1 MTASTLQ
8 NPIATSK
15 KAAVAKRWPAV
26 AFWLRDKLDH
36 EGYRASAAFPLSGAS
51 LIAIIFY
58 EPMIYWPRYTSPL
71 VDLLAE
77 PWLLV
82 ITTGLA
88 LLVTLLLRGQYPPHP
103 GPFVGTLGL
112 LPLIGLLAVT
122 DAQAAFAVKGRT
134 SAPVP
139 VSRPRFFLRRWAARL
154 ERFLGTRRGG
164 PVAAAFLYAANL
176 TWLFSAVAYTTRR
189 DFHPESYFWRTLL
202 LFGSLHLLAM
212 AAGFLMVRHEI
223 HQNALR
229 RATTLPLLRTFP
241 YWLLLP
247 LPLCFVGVAVWS
259 LPLRK
264 KAPSLASLAFGT
276 LSPLKRL
283 RAFRDTHHH
292 HNPQLEL
299 VQEPRRR
306 QEENWLELHRFTLG
320 LQAACVAGW
329 LATYA
334 DMFLNYLGC
343 GLFALGLLA
352 FLSAALPKSL
362 LGDRRSAILR
372 LPGILFPLAFGTW
385 AGLLATSPEYL
396 CTLLDLLWISAVL
409 MLCGLPGDFLGSHE
423 RLHRPPRSLIRALI
437 LATLGLSLVMAQQFA
452 TPETI
457 VSGLGILFILSLG
470 FSALLVHMAER
481 RQAPELVRSPWLR
494 YPFSLVLLPFRQA
507 SGR

>member
-8 NPIATSK
+8 NPITTSK
-15 KAAVAKRWPAV
+15 KAAVAGRWPAV
-26 AFWLRDKLDH
+26 AFWLREKPDH
-36 EGYRASAAFPLSGAS
+36 DGYRASAAFPLSGFS
-51 LIAIIFY
+51 LIAILVY

-82 ITTGLA
+82 VTTGLA
-88 LLVTLLLRGQYPPHP
+88 LLVTLLLRNQYPRHS
-103 GPFVGTLGL
+103 GSFAGALGL
-112 LPLIGLLAVT
+112 LPILGLLAVT

-164 PVAAAFLYAANL
+164 PVAAAFLYAAHL
-176 TWLFSAVAYTTRR
+176 TWLFAAVAYTTRR
-189 DFHPESYFWRTLL
+189 DFHPESYSWRTLL

-229 RATTLPLLRTFP
+229 RAATLPLLRTFP

-334 DMFLNYLGC
+334 DKFLNYLGW
-343 GLFALGLLA
+343 GFFALGLLA

-362 LGDRRSAILR
+362 LGERRSAILR
-372 LPGILFPLAFGTW
+372 FPGIFFPLAFGTW
-385 AGLLATSPEYL
+385 AGLLATSGDSLRFLQYL
-396 CTLLDLLWISAVL
+396 LFISAVL
-409 MLCGLPGDFLGSHE
+409 MLFGLPGDIFGSHE
-423 RLHRPPRSLIRALI
+423 RLHRFPRSLTRALI
-437 LATLGLSLVMAQQFA
+437 LIGLMLSLTFAQQFA
-452 TPETI
+452 TPKTI
-457 VSGLGILFILSLG
+457 VSGLGIFSILSLG
-470 FSALLVHMAER
+470 FSALLVQMAER
-481 RQAPELVRSPWLR
+481 LQAPELVRSPWLR
-494 YPFSLVLLPFRQA
+494 YPFSLVLLPFRQV
-507 SGR
+507 SSR